1 MTAAPDLAL
10 TADNTNDA
18 RAIASVSA
26 AHFVSHVYILLLP
39 PLFEVIR
46 ADYQVSYTE
55 LGLALVAFNA
65 LTGFFQTPAGFVVD
79 RVGARI
85 VLICGL
91 LLGSAAVIV
100 AGVVN
105 SFWVFVAMFGLA
117 GLGNAVYHPA
127 DYALL
132 SHRVGS
138 ERLGRAFSIHTFS
151 GMLGGAVAP
160 ALLLFLYGCVG
171 WRGAFVAT
179 AMLGVAVAAALAL
192 QRDAPM
198 PRSHRDPVVDA
209 GGGGDRQA
217 SLRLLL
223 SPVILLN
230 FIFFALFA
238 FANGGLQTYAVVA
251 LSAAHDVPLAEGNIA
266 LSGYLLLN
274 AGGVLLGGLLLGRAS
289 PVLVTVTSMLAFA
302 VLAAILGLF
311 TLGTAATVIA
321 MSLAGLASGMAMPS
335 RDMMV
340 RLVTPP
346 GSFGKVFGFV
356 TTGFSFAGVLVPLCF
371 GPLMDNGHPVA
382 VFVAVAAASVVA
394 VATVFSAHSSRTAAK
409 PN

>member
-1 MTAAPDLAL
+1 MTAAPDLQF
-10 TADNTNDA
+10 TAERPNDA
-18 RAIASVSA
+18 RTVASVSA

-55 LGLALVAFNA
+55 LGLALVAFSA
-65 LTGFFQTPAGFVVD
+65 LTGFFQTPAGFLVD
-79 RVGARI
+79 RAGARI

-91 LLGSAAVIV
+91 LLGSAAVVI
-100 AGVVN
+100 AGVVD
-105 SFWVFVAMFGLA
+105 SFWLFVAMFGLA

-127 DYALL
+127 DYAML
-132 SHRVGS
+132 SERVGG
-138 ERLGRAFSIHTFS
+138 ERLGRAFSIHTFA

-160 ALLLFLYGCVG
+160 GLLLFLYGYVG

-198 PRSHRDPVVDA
+198 RDHLDPVGGP
-209 GGGGDRQA
+209 GGGGEGRA
-217 SLRLLL
+217 SLQLLL

-230 FIFFALFA
+230 FVFFALFA
-238 FANGGLQTYAVVA
+238 FASGGLQTYAVVA
-251 LSAAHDVPLAEGNIA
+251 LSAAHGVPLAEGNIA

-274 AGGVLLGGLLLGRAS
+274 AGGVLLGGLLLGRIS
-289 PVLVTVTSMLAFA
+289 PVLVTVTSMVVFA
-302 VLAAILGLF
+302 VLTVILGLF
-311 TLGTAATVIA
+311 NLGTAATVIA

-340 RLVTPP
+340 RAVTPP

-356 TTGFSFAGVLVPLCF
+356 TTGFSFAGVLAPLCF

-382 VFVAVAAASVVA
+382 VFMVIAAASVAA
-394 VATVFSAHSSRTAAK
+394 VATVSSARGALTAAG
-409 PN
+409 PR